1 MVWKDFFK
9 FILISDKCHV
19 TKCFTN
25 AFCWIYMQKLNQ
37 LITALMS
44 KLLNP
49 HDVPSNKLE
58 SYLS

>member
-1 MVWKDFFK
+1 MFY
-9 FILISDKCHV
+9 
-19 TKCFTN
+19 KCFLLSLY
-25 AFCWIYMQKLNQ
+25 AKLNQ